1 MSQHI
6 ACHAVGKCDAIHG
19 RVGQSEMARGA
30 SNATAFSSPQ
40 KQTAAPEGAAAWEPP
55 FLTRKMLRDLHST
68 MRAKSAVAMLGGY
81 ALRQTLTAIRRC
93 IRATMRAFDFVR
105 ARDDDSAG
113 HWRRR

>member
-68 MRAKSAVAMLGGY
+68 MRANSAGAMLGAY
-81 ALRQTLTAIRRC
+81 ALRQRLTTIQ
-93 IRATMRAFDFVR
+93 
-105 ARDDDSAG
+105 
-113 HWRRR
+113 